1 MDPLSTWP
9 PVDRMLGPL
18 DAVIPEALGDLGRLL
33 GADAVVLSL
42 GDRGTWYCP
51 ADADGRAVEWLC
63 RREHGGPCPPGFAAA
78 LSAPVPLD
86 PEAPGRLGVFWAR
99 DPPGAVPPDTG
110 PLGER
115 LAMALRCALRFEE
128 VRGRER
134 HYRRIFHQVPVSIW
148 EEDFGELKEA
158 LDELRARGVTDIRRY
173 LDEHPEF
180 VRRAARLIRIVD
192 VNDYTL
198 KLYGARTRE
207 ELLGSLHRVF
217 TEESYPV
224 FKGEVAALAEGA
236 SFFECEGAN
245 RTLSG
250 ERLQVMVRVEFP
262 EDDLDIRHVTVSI
275 TDITRRKA
283 AEESLRGAHEELERR
298 VRERTAELEEAK
310 RRLEADIAAREKA
323 EAERERLRE
332 ELQRARILEA
342 VGQLAGGV
350 AHDFNNLLGSILGCL
365 YVLRLGAD
373 DEARVELDRIHELCK
388 RGGELTRQL
397 LAVARRRGGKVGS
410 VRLDGLLDEVR
421 VLLERTLPKHIRL
434 SVDLEPGLPPVR
446 GDRSL
451 LSVALLNLGL
461 NARDAMP
468 QGGCLRVRAR
478 AVGPE
483 VVEVAVEDTG
493 VGIPPEIQ
501 DRVFEPFFS
510 TKAPG
515 KGTGLGLSMV
525 YATVEECGGSVSLRS
540 GPGRGTTVVLR
551 LPAERTGAE
560 AGEGARG
567 EGREGHPLTSAPVLV
582 VEDED
587 DVARMIEGFLGR
599 HGYRTLRARNGLEA
613 LEAVRDHREEL
624 GGVLLDL
631 VLPEVG
637 GDAVFR
643 FLRSLVPDLPVLF
656 ITGREDRAR
665 WLDGATPVLA
675 KPFGEAELLRA
686 VEGLWGAAG
695 VTRSGSL
702 PGRRA

>member
-1 MDPLSTWP
+1 MDSLSTWP
-9 PVDRMLGPL
+9 RVDRMLGPL
-18 DAVIPEALGDLGRLL
+18 DAVIPEALGDLGRRL

-42 GDRGTWYCP
+42 GDRGTWSHP
-51 ADADGRAVEWLC
+51 ADAVGRTAGWLC
-63 RREHGGPCPPGFAAA
+63 RGRCDGVRSAGLAAA
-78 LSAPVPLD
+78 LTAPVPLD
-86 PEAPGRLGVFWAR
+86 PGSPGLLGAFWAR
-99 DPPGAVPPDTG
+99 DPPSALPGALG

-115 LAMALRCALRFEE
+115 LAAALRCALRFEE
-128 VRGRER
+128 VRERER

-148 EEDFGELKEA
+148 EEDFSDLEAA
-158 LDELRARGVTDIRRY
+158 LDELRTRGITDIGGY

-180 VRRAARLIRIVD
+180 LRRAARLIRIVD

-217 TEESYPV
+217 TDESYPV

-236 SFFECEGAN
+236 ASFECEGAN

-250 ERLQVMVRVEFP
+250 ERLEVMVRVEFP
-262 EDDLDIRHVTVSI
+262 EGDRDVRHATVSI

-283 AEESLRGAHEELERR
+283 AEEALRRTHEDLERR

-310 RRLEADIAAREKA
+310 RRLEADFAARERA

-373 DEARVELDRIHELCK
+373 AEARVELDRIQELCK

-410 VRLDGLLDEVR
+410 VLLEGLLEEVR

-434 SVDLEPGLPPVR
+434 TVEAEGGLPPVR

-468 QGGCLRVRAR
+468 EGGHLRVRAR
-478 AVGPE
+478 AAGPG
-483 VVEVAVEDTG
+483 VVEVVVEDTG
-493 VGIPPEIQ
+493 VGIPPEIR

-510 TKAPG
+510 TKPPG
-515 KGTGLGLSMV
+515 EGTGLGLSMV

-551 LPAERTGAE
+551 LPADRAVRETADGPLP
-560 AGEGARG
+560 EGP
-567 EGREGHPLTSAPVLV
+567 GRHPLTSAPVLV

-587 DVARMIEGFLGR
+587 DVARMIQGSLGR

-613 LEAVRDHREEL
+613 LEAVRDHREDL

-631 VLPEVG
+631 VLPELG

-665 WLDGATPVLA
+665 GLDETTPVLA
-675 KPFGEAELLRA
+675 KPFSDADLLRA
-686 VEGLWGAAG
+686 LGELWGRG
-695 VTRSGSL
+695 RVTRSGS
-702 PGRRA
+702 